1 MSRSKYLSLLIL
13 IVLFT
18 TACTRQSAAGGLATN
33 VNVKLNI
40 EPDPPVVGNSMI
52 RLEVRDES
60 GQPIEDLDIQIKGDM
75 THAGMAPVFGV
86 SLYEGEG
93 VYSIPFE
100 WTMAGDW
107 VLQVAADLPDGTLL
121 NRSFEVQVAGE

>member
-18 TACTRQSAAGGLATN
+18 TACTRQSATGSLATN
-33 VNVKLNI
+33 INIKLSF

-75 THAGMAPVFGV
+75 THAGMAPVFGA

-121 NRSFEVQVAGE
+121 NRSFEVQVSSE